1 MRGGALPP
9 ALLCAALGFALAY
22 APRRVWS
29 AALLALVSVALGV
42 TFIPPPLAWR
52 DPAFVGCWASI
63 VVTALCVH
71 LPRGVGSRL
80 AVGLGVNGGLWTGA
94 VIAVAGARLDLVKAV
109 PWALLCV
116 PGAWLVATRR
126 GLAIKVAASW
136 LIAVALLAASLM
148 LVPTPGYVP
157 DHMD

>member
-22 APRRVWS
+22 APRRAWW
-29 AALLALVSVALGV
+29 AALLGLVLAATTA
-42 TFIPPPLAWR
+42 TFVPPPLAWR
-52 DPAFVGCWASI
+52 DPAFAGCWASV

-71 LPRGVGSRL
+71 LPRGAGPRL
-80 AVGLGVNGGLWTGA
+80 AVVLGLNAGLWSGA
-94 VIAVAGARLDLVKAV
+94 VIAVAGERLDLVKAL
-109 PWALLCV
+109 PWALLCA
-116 PGAWLVATRR
+116 PGAWLVASRR
-126 GLAIKVAASW
+126 GIAIKVAASW
-136 LIAVALLAASLM
+136 LIAVAVLAASLM